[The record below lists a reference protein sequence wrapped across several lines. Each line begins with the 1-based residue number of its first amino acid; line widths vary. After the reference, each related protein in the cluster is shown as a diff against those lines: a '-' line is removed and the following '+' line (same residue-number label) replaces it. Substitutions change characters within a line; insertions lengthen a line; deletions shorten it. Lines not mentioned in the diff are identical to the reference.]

1 MRRTLTLSTALLA
14 AFGLA
19 IFLAAG
25 TAGAQAEAPVKI
37 GLMGPITGQWASEGQ
52 DMLNVVNILA
62 GELNAQGGIN
72 GRQVEIVVG
81 DDGGNPKT
89 AALAAQ
95 RLIAEGV
102 SAVVGTYGSSVTASV
117 QDIYDEAGVVQ
128 VATGSTSVVLSEKG
142 LRLFFRTCPRDDEQ
156 GRFLASSVKNLGF
169 TRAAIVHDNT
179 SYAKGL
185 ADEARSIFRD
195 SGVSEVFFD
204 AITPGDR
211 DYNATLTKIRAA
223 APDVIVFTGYYP
235 EAGLILRQ
243 KKEMNWDVPMIGGD
257 ATNNVALVEGAGSEA
272 AAGYYFVSPP
282 GPSDI
287 KGEKAQKLLGT
298 YRARHDA
305 LPSSVWSILAGDAF
319 GVIAEAVKASGT
331 EGLAIAE
338 YLHTG
343 LKGYDGLTGPISFN
357 EKGDRIGDVY
367 SLYQVQPDGSFM
379 LK

>member
-1 MRRTLTLSTALLA
+1 MRNTLTLTLASLAAAGLALL
-14 AFGLA
+14 FGA
-19 IFLAAG
+19 P
-25 TAGAQAEAPVKI
+25 AQAQEGPVKI

-52 DMLNVVNILA
+52 DMLNVVNIMA
-62 GELNAQGGIN
+62 EELNSQGGIN

-95 RLIAEGV
+95 RLISEGV

-128 VATGSTSVVLSEKG
+128 VATGSTSIALSEKG
-142 LRLFFRTCPRDDEQ
+142 LKLFFRTCPRDDEQ
-156 GRFLASSVKNLGF
+156 GRFLAASVKSLGF
-169 TRAAIVHDNT
+169 TKAAIVHDNT

-185 ADEARSIFRD
+185 ADEARAIFRE
-195 SGVSEVFFD
+195 SGVSEVFYD

-211 DYNATLTKIRAA
+211 DYTATITKIRAA
-223 APDVIVFTGYYP
+223 GPDVIVFTGYYP

-257 ATNNVALVEGAGSEA
+257 ATNNVALVEGAGNEA

-287 KGEKAQKLLGT
+287 KGEKAQKLLDT

-319 GVIAEAVKASGT
+319 SVIADAVKASGT
-331 EGLAIAE
+331 EGAAIAG

-343 LKGYDGLTGPISFN
+343 LKDYVGLTGPISFN

-367 SLYQVQPDGSFM
+367 SLYQVEADGKFA